1 MSHLT
6 PYLCVADSRAA
17 MDWYAEVFQATVK
30 GKPYIMDDGRIGHV
44 ELTIGDSLL
53 MMADAFPEVNVEPP
67 DPRKGSAV
75 SLHLEVPDCDAVA
88 AAAVRKGVRLD
99 RGPESTSY
107 GRSATF
113 RDPLDIAGSSTPEVS
128 VGLTLASLVSP

>member
-53 MMADAFPEVNVEPP
+53 MMADAFPRGERRASRPQEGQCRV
-67 DPRKGSAV
+67 
-75 SLHLEVPDCDAVA
+75 VA
-88 AAAVRKGVRLD
+88 FGGARL
-99 RGPESTSY
+99 RRR
-107 GRSATF
+107 GRSG
-113 RDPLDIAGSSTPEVS
+113 RSERGSSGSRPRIDQLWSIGHLPRPFWTS
-128 VGLTLASLVSP
+128 VDRQLLRSSWANSG